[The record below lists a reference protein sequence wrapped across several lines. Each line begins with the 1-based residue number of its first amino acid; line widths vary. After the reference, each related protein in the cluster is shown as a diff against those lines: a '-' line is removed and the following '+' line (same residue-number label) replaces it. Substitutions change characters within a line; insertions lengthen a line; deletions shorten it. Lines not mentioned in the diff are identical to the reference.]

1 MHRRR
6 FLALAL
12 GVMVAGGCGDMGGPG
27 AGWAR
32 RLTIVAPVVRGRRW
46 DQAAHALAAILTGER
61 MAGAVEVSGAGAQG
75 MAALTAFA
83 AAVGG
88 PFAREGRVFLAGV
101 PMLAG
106 GETADA
112 DSVLAASTP
121 LARLAGDWSV
131 LAVSPNSLLRTFE
144 DFVAALRRDPA
155 RLVVGGGAGG
165 GSDHVLYGMIGKCLG
180 VDVRLMEYAG
190 YPTESEAVEALHEG
204 RVAALLG
211 SAGSLLPKIA
221 TGRLMPL
228 AVSSGE
234 RIDGIDAPTLMEREV
249 RLEYADWCGVLGP
262 RAMSPDDR
270 DGAVALCDRIDA
282 SPRWQAVCAANGW
295 HRAYLSGDDF
305 RRWLVTETRRTR
317 AVLNELG
324 LLSIPDTNCWGGCV
338 RRH

>member
-12 GVMVAGGCGDMGGPG
+12 GVMVAGGCGDMGAPG
-27 AGWAR
+27 TGRAG
-32 RLTIVAPVVRGRRW
+32 RLTIVAPVARGRRW
-46 DQAAHALAAILTGER
+46 DHAARALAAILTGEG
-61 MAGAVEVSGAGAQG
+61 MVGAVEVSSAGAPG

-83 AAVGG
+83 ALRG
-88 PFAREGRVFLAGV
+88 PFAREGRVFLAGM

-121 LARLAGDWSV
+121 LARLAGDWAV

-144 DFVAALRRDPA
+144 DFAAALRRDPA
-155 RLVVGGGAGG
+155 KLVVGGGVAG

-180 VDVRLMEYAG
+180 VDVRLLDYAG
-190 YPTESEAVEALHEG
+190 YPTESEAVEALDEG

-211 SAGSLLPKIA
+211 SAGSLLPRIA
-221 TGRLMPL
+221 TGRLLPL

-234 RIDGIDAPTLMEREV
+234 RIDGIDAPTLLEREV
-249 RLEYADWCGVLGP
+249 RVEYADWCGVLGP
-262 RAMSPDDR
+262 RAMTPEDR
-270 DGAVALCDRIDA
+270 DEAVALCDRIDA
-282 SPRWQAVCAANGW
+282 SSRWQAVCAANGW

-305 RRWLVTETRRTR
+305 RQWLVTETHRTR

-324 LLSIPDTNCWGGCV
+324 LLSASDTNCWGGCAG
-338 RRH
+338 RH